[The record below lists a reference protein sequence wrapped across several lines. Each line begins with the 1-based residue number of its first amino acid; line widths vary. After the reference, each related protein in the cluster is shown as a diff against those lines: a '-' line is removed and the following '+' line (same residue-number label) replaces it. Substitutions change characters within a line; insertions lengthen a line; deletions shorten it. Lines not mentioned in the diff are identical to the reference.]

1 MIIWKFDQ
9 CLQEYD
15 LTPAQVERKIIR
27 LGYEFG
33 AKTIYR
39 FTGAGPTNINK
50 GSLEAI
56 LTALTSLTK
65 IPVTINDLIEFEY
78 QPEID
83 VESKAWLE
91 ADLAPPIDEY
101 NWGDIAPST
110 LGKPI
115 KYTQGVIDVQ
125 INSFPKVGKIMP

>member
-1 MIIWKFDQ
+1 M
-9 CLQEYD
+9 
-15 LTPAQVERKIIR
+15 R

-56 LTALTSLTK
+56 LAALTNLAKS
-65 IPVTINDLIEFEY
+65 PVTVSDLIEFKY
-78 QPEID
+78 QPNID
-83 VESKAWLE
+83 RESKSWLE

-101 NWGDIAPST
+101 SWGNVDLST

-115 KYTQGVIDVQ
+115 KYIKGV
-125 INSFPKVGKIMP
+125 GL